1 MLAKPVPA
9 SLTVEEY
16 FAIEAVENER
26 RYEFIDGEI
35 YDMTGGTNNHSVI
48 KLNVAATL
56 HSQLYESDC
65 SLRGSDMRVKV
76 SDTRYVYP
84 DLSAVCGEPQLEDN
98 DTTLLNPIMV
108 VEVTSPTSL
117 YYDRAEKREFYDAV
131 PSIQSYLVIDQHRVF
146 VDLHTRTGRRWLW
159 EEFSDLDDVVP
170 IEILGCQ
177 LPISAVYRDISF
189 ADQ

>member
-1 MLAKPVPA
+1 MLAKLVPA

-48 KLNVAATL
+48 KLNVAGTL

-76 SDTRYVYP
+76 SGTRYVYP